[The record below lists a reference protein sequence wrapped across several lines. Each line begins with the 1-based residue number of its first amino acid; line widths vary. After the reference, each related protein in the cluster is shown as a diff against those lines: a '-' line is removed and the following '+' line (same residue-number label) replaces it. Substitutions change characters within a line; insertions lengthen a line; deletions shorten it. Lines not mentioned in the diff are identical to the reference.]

1 MSIETLPH
9 QADTDR
15 LALRFQPIG
24 DLHRVAVVGHH
35 LRLPDRWG
43 ERLRA
48 GAASGGP
55 AAGWPAFDAETTAPL
70 LIVALGA
77 RALHDAAACPAARW
91 AQRLLAELDA
101 LHSTLVLDVSAAA
114 RPDAGADLGTIVQA
128 LRRQGIRWAVGQ
140 LGDAHSHLGLWS
152 ELGPDYLLI
161 DSALT
166 RGVARSMRR
175 LEIARAVVALG
186 HAMGSTLIATEV
198 AALDDLAA
206 LRDIGV
212 SYAQGPLLGVP
223 TSRPTKAALDAAVQD
238 ALHGPAPDIGSPAA
252 QESLKTVLRN
262 LPVVHAPTVQWHT
275 ANDEVFALFESRMD
289 LQALPVV
296 EGEQPVALIGRLA
309 FMNAYAHPTFRD
321 TAGRASC
328 RALANPSPHIVELD
342 AEVQEL
348 VATLMASDQRYL
360 TEGFIVTEDGRYA
373 GLGRADQLV
382 RAVTELRVEA
392 ARHANPLTF
401 LPGNIPIS
409 IHIEHLLI
417 ENIAFVACYGDLNN
431 FKAFNDHYGY
441 WRGDEM
447 IRLLARIA
455 VRNADPKRDFVGHIG
470 GDDFLVLFQSDD
482 WKQRCLRMIDQFESA
497 AMRLY
502 DDSELEAGGIEGEDR
517 HGVLRFFG
525 FTTLSIGA
533 LLVAPGDFE
542 DAQDVANAAA
552 LAKHE
557 AKLGA
562 TGLTVREVGGPA
574 A

>member
-1 MSIETLPH
+1 MPIDTLPE
-9 QADTDR
+9 QIDTDP
-15 LALRFQPIG
+15 LALRCQPIV
-24 DLHRVAVVGHH
+24 DLNRVVVVGHH
-35 LRLPDRWG
+35 LRLPGRWG
-43 ERLRA
+43 TRL
-48 GAASGGP
+48 P
-55 AAGWPAFDAETTAPL
+55 AAPSRAPADAACFDATSSTAL
-70 LIVALGA
+70 LIVAPGA
-77 RALHDAAACPAARW
+77 AALHEAAACPTARW
-91 AQRLLAELDA
+91 TQKLLAA
-101 LHSTLVLDVSAAA
+101 LGMPRAPLIIDVSAAVRA
-114 RPDAGADLGTIVQA
+114 CSDADLRGIVAA
-128 LRRQGIRWAVGQ
+128 LRHQGLRWAIGQ
-140 LGDAHSHLGLWS
+140 LGDESTHVRLWA
-152 ELGPDYLLI
+152 ELAPDYMLI
-161 DSALT
+161 DGALT
-166 RGVARSMRR
+166 RGIARSTRR
-175 LEIARAVVALG
+175 LEVARAVAALG
-186 HAMGSTLIATEV
+186 HAMGSTLIATGV
-198 AALDDLAA
+198 ADPDDLAA

-212 SYAQGPLLGVP
+212 SHAQGPLLVGAA
-223 TSRPTKAALDAAVQD
+223 TSDAATPEVAPAVQD
-238 ALHGPAPDIGSPAA
+238 ALHGPALDIDSPPA
-252 QESLKTVLRN
+252 QGSLKTVLRS
-262 LPVVHAPTVQWHT
+262 LPMVDAPTVPWHT
-275 ANDEVFALFESRMD
+275 VNDEVFALFESRMD

-296 EGEQPVALIGRLA
+296 EDGRPVALIGRLA
-309 FMNAYAHPTFRD
+309 FMNAYAHPRFREMS
-321 TAGRASC
+321 GRASC

-348 VATLMASDQRYL
+348 VATLMASDPRYL
-360 TEGFIVTEDGRYA
+360 SEGFIVTENGRYA
-373 GLGRADQLV
+373 GLGRADQLL

-409 IHIEHLLI
+409 IHIEQLLI
-417 ENIAFVACYGDLNN
+417 DNTPFVACYGDLNN

-455 VRNADPKRDFVGHIG
+455 VRNADATRDFVGHIG
-470 GDDFLVLFQSDD
+470 GDDFLVLFQSAD

-562 TGLTVREVGGPA
+562 TGLTIREAGGPVV
-574 A
+574 

>member
-1 MSIETLPH
+1 MPIETLAE
-9 QADTDR
+9 QIDTDP
-15 LALRFQPIG
+15 LALRCHPIV
-24 DLHRVAVVGHH
+24 DLNRVVVVGHH
-35 LRLPDRWG
+35 LHLPAGWGTRLPAAPSRPPAD
-43 ERLRA
+43 
-48 GAASGGP
+48 GACFDVASS
-55 AAGWPAFDAETTAPL
+55 TTL
-70 LIVALGA
+70 LIVAPGA
-77 RALHDAAACPAARW
+77 GALHEAAACPTARW
-91 AQRLLAELDA
+91 TQKLLTA
-101 LHSTLVLDVSAAA
+101 LGAPRAPLIIDVSAAVHA
-114 RPDAGADLGTIVQA
+114 CSDADLRGIVAA
-128 LRRQGIRWAVGQ
+128 LRRQGFRWAIGQ
-140 LGDAHSHLGLWS
+140 LGDEATHVRLWA

-166 RGVARSMRR
+166 RGIARSTRR
-175 LEIARAVVALG
+175 LEVARALAALG
-186 HAMGSTLIATEV
+186 RAMGSTLIASGV
-198 AALDDLAA
+198 ADPDDLAA
-206 LRDIGV
+206 LRDVGV
-212 SYAQGPLLGVP
+212 SYAQGPLLVGAATADAP
-223 TSRPTKAALDAAVQD
+223 TPEVAPAVQD
-238 ALHGPAPDIGSPAA
+238 ALHGPAPDIDSPPVRG
-252 QESLKTVLRN
+252 SLKTVLRS
-262 LPVVHAPTVQWHT
+262 LPMVDAPTVPWHT
-275 ANDEVFALFESRMD
+275 VNDEVFALFESRMD

-296 EGEQPVALIGRLA
+296 EDGRPVALIGRLA
-309 FMNAYAHPTFRD
+309 FMNAYARPGFREMS
-321 TAGRASC
+321 GRVSC

-342 AEVQEL
+342 AELQAL
-348 VATLMASDQRYL
+348 VAALMALDHRYL
-360 TEGFIVTEDGRYA
+360 TEGFIVTENGRYV

-409 IHIEHLLI
+409 IHIEQLLI
-417 ENIAFVACYGDLNN
+417 ENTPFVACYGDLNN

-455 VRNADPKRDFVGHIG
+455 VRNAEPTRDFVGHIG
-470 GDDFLVLFQSDD
+470 GDDFLVLFQSAD

-502 DDSELEAGGIEGEDR
+502 DDGEFEAGGIEGEDR

-562 TGLTVREVGGPA
+562 TGLTIREAGGPVV
-574 A
+574 